1 MNEIAHNAGLE
12 TLGEAGTDTQHL
24 QTTYRLTCHQ
34 TESGIVLGLSRV
46 GDNHPARVK
55 WTLPVQFGYYCALV
69 QVSND
74 GTLEWVGTPDGVVD
88 PKPRPQSCHLLASM

>member
-1 MNEIAHNAGLE
+1 MDHISDN
-12 TLGEAGTDTQHL
+12 TSTKTFRYTFTDAQHL
-24 QTTYRLTCHQ
+24 KATYGFTCHQ

-69 QVSND
+69 QVSNN
-74 GTLEWVGTPDGVVD
+74 GTLEWVGHPDRVVN
-88 PKPRPQSCHLLASM
+88 PQPRPQSCHPLASR